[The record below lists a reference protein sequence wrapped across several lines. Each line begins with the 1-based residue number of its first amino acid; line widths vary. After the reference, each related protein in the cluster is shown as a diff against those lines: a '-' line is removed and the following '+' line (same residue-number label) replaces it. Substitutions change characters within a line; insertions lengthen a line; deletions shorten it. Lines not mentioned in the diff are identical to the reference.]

1 MYRFTFFAKN
11 SALTTIIFQSP
22 FFACLFN
29 SREKRGTG
37 KNSPKKAE
45 GRRPFCT
52 LKAAEFLFQDN
63 SEFCRL
69 PLHSLPGVPVGKF
82 FCPAH
87 YMTVHVGDQVVLCF
101 QLGQDLADT
110 GFFFLFP
117 GFQAAFF
124 VRVTVSSLYV
134 PCSTA
139 CIFIRICGKDTPSSI
154 RRGGISAPSFFFL
167 DFSLI
172 L

>member
-1 MYRFTFFAKN
+1 MMLDDQMWEAQAVIPQGSYKLRP
-11 SALTTIIFQSP
+11 LRHQ
-22 FFACLFN
+22 
-29 SREKRGTG
+29 
-37 KNSPKKAE
+37 PKV
-45 GRRPFCT
+45 GVV
-52 LKAAEFLFQDN
+52 D
-63 SEFCRL
+63 
-69 PLHSLPGVPVGKF
+69 SLPGVPVGKF